1 MRFRNSTGIRV
12 LCLLAL
18 SSAVFILSAN
28 AVSGGLTLSGP
39 GQIRPCAPE
48 ELSLSIPRRG
58 NLSLVA
64 RQGGEEIPLILDLPV
79 LPGDITLP
87 FDGLTVLGEPLFKGS
102 VTLIARLS
110 FGGGAV
116 MEAEYPLRVLLPAK
130 ALLYAVLSRET
141 LPALGGEAVRA
152 DYQLTRAG
160 LLDVTLYGDGPEQT
174 RLKGW
179 SIKREDALPHAFVWD
194 KTIGGKPAAPGEY
207 LLRFQMRDAKQEAL
221 ECAFTLTEEQ
231 PIPLPLH
238 VTAPGEFLPE
248 TMADDSVWRAMTA
261 PIAVLDI
268 GAIQHQR
275 VFERPD
281 PESAML
287 GRVHGQTAGLQVLE
301 LDEDGYAL
309 VRAAR
314 EGDGQTIT
322 GYVPMNRLKM
332 VAPDTRFGLLVD
344 KAAQTL
350 TVYREGK
357 KIGSLPVSTGA
368 YQPGDPDYYETLTG
382 AFLTSDRIAGFSQDG
397 FRYDYALRI
406 DGGNLIHQAGYR
418 IRGGTRDFSVQ
429 RAMLGTI
436 ASHGC
441 IRVDSRVSEDG
452 LNAWWLYQNLPQNT
466 KVLVVDGKQT
476 GILDPLETLP

>member
-1 MRFRNSTGIRV
+1 M
-12 LCLLAL
+12 AL
-18 SSAVFILSAN
+18 SVAVFIFSAS
-28 AVSGGLTLSGP
+28 AVSGSLTLSGP
-39 GQIRPCAPE
+39 DQIRPYAPE

-79 LPGDITLP
+79 LPGDVTLP
-87 FDGLTVLGEPLFKGS
+87 LDGLTVLGEPLFKGS
-102 VTLIARLS
+102 ATLIARLI
-110 FGGGAV
+110 FDGDA

-130 ALLYAVLSRET
+130 ALLYVVLSRET
-141 LPALGGEAVRA
+141 LPASGGEAVRA

-160 LLDVTLYGDGPEQT
+160 LLDVTLYRDNPEQT
-174 RLKGW
+174 RLKSW

-221 ECAFTLTEEQ
+221 ERAFTLTEKQ
-231 PIPLPLH
+231 PIPLPLQ
-238 VTAPGEFLPE
+238 VTAPGNFLPE
-248 TMADDSVWRAMTA
+248 TMANDSVWRAITA

-268 GAIQHQR
+268 GAIQPQR

-301 LDEDGYAL
+301 LDVDGYAL
-309 VRAAR
+309 VRAGR
-314 EGDGQTIT
+314 EGDGRTIT

-350 TVYREGK
+350 TVYREGSK
-357 KIGSLPVSTGA
+357 LGVLSVSTGA
-368 YQPGDPDYYETLTG
+368 YQPGDADYYETLSG

-418 IRGGTRDFSVQ
+418 IRGGNRDFSVQ
-429 RAMLGTI
+429 RAKMGTI

-476 GILDPLETLP
+476 VILDPLEVNP